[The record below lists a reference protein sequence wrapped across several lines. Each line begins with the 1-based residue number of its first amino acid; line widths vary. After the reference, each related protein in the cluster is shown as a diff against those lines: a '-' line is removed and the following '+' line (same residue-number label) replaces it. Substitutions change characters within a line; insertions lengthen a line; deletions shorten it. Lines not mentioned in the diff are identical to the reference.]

1 MFSSFI
7 KSVPLGK
14 CVVKLLKI
22 ISDSYYLCRNE
33 KKVIVNKFV
42 QPSAVTCLSWPFD
55 DKILV
60 GQLDGK
66 VR

>member
-1 MFSSFI
+1 M
-7 KSVPLGK
+7 
-14 CVVKLLKI
+14 
-22 ISDSYYLCRNE
+22 
-33 KKVIVNKFV
+33 IVNKFV

-66 VR
+66 VRMQEEVERNEELTV